1 MQPGDGGPLEIV
13 ATKAEISA
21 VTGSGGADPKSLAI
35 GPDGAIYLAEDKGD
49 SIVRSDPPSS
59 RTNIAWGWEPVP
71 PPASCAVISRG
82 IAVSS
87 RPTASWTVTTGS
99 PAPPVTVTSRL
110 AIVVAVPP
118 SASAEVADTDNV
130 KSFVAFSAG
139 VSVMP
144 IKSAGESVQVPSRLS
159 VPAESVAPNGTPAM
173 VMLVMLSEPSTSV
186 RATLMSSGIAV
197 SSPPTASVTVTAGA
211 SATAVTVTF
220 RLAICEAVPPSA
232 SVEVAGSTCE
242 MEVVVS
248 KADLLSLPGVSSVD
262 FDGGMVVSADGTLYA
277 VSDGDPDTI
286 RAIDTATGVPAVV
299 ASGDPFQDLDAFIT
313 LAPNGDLIV
322 ADDKTDT
329 VYRVDTG
336 DGSVSTFLSKE
347 QIETVAG
354 DGVDLEGGIA
364 FDVDG
369 NFYLADE
376 KTDGILKWPAD
387 DPDAGTIN
395 PDAGEVF
402 VTDASVSAVT
412 GEEADLE
419 AGIFFGTDGSASFE
433 SLEITISDVPD
444 GATLSAGTDNG
455 DGSWTLTPAQLTGL
469 PVTPPTDSDADFTL
483 TVTAAATEAE
493 DGEAVTVRTL
503 DVTVTGVADQP
514 TVTVADVT
522 GGEDSAIALDIGVA
536 FNDLDGS
543 ESITDITVSGVPSGA
558 ELSAGTDNLD
568 GTWTMTPA
576 QLTGLTVTPPD
587 DSDADFILTVSA
599 TSTEAEGDTATTVAS
614 LDVTVTGVADVPTVT
629 VADATGA
636 EDQAISLDIDVALN
650 DIDGSETITD
660 ITVSGVLSGAQ
671 LSAGTDN
678 LDGTWTLTPADLA
691 GLTITPPADSDAD
704 FTPPFP
710 PLRRK
715 PMAMPP
721 RRWPTLTSPS
731 PAWPMCPP
739 WTLLPPAAAKTRP
752 SRWISGWRW
761 VMWMARRPLP
771 TSPACRQVPSF
782 PLAPTI
788 WTAPG
793 H

>member
-1 MQPGDGGPLEIV
+1 
-13 ATKAEISA
+13 
-21 VTGSGGADPKSLAI
+21 
-35 GPDGAIYLAEDKGD
+35 
-49 SIVRSDPPSS
+49 
-59 RTNIAWGWEPVP
+59 
-71 PPASCAVISRG
+71 
-82 IAVSS
+82 
-87 RPTASWTVTTGS
+87 
-99 PAPPVTVTSRL
+99 
-110 AIVVAVPP
+110 
-118 SASAEVADTDNV
+118 
-130 KSFVAFSAG
+130 
-139 VSVMP
+139 
-144 IKSAGESVQVPSRLS
+144 
-159 VPAESVAPNGTPAM
+159 
-173 VMLVMLSEPSTSV
+173 
-186 RATLMSSGIAV
+186 
-197 SSPPTASVTVTAGA
+197 
-211 SATAVTVTF
+211 
-220 RLAICEAVPPSA
+220 
-232 SVEVAGSTCE
+232 

-354 DGVDLEGGIA
+354 DGVDLEGSIA

-402 VTDASVSAVT
+402 VTDASISTVT

-543 ESITDITVSGVPSGA
+543 ESITDITVSGVF
-558 ELSAGTDNLD
+558 L
-568 GTWTMTPA
+568 
-576 QLTGLTVTPPD
+576 
-587 DSDADFILTVSA
+587 
-599 TSTEAEGDTATTVAS
+599 
-614 LDVTVTGVADVPTVT
+614 
-629 VADATGA
+629 
-636 EDQAISLDIDVALN
+636 
-650 DIDGSETITD
+650 
-660 ITVSGVLSGAQ
+660 
-671 LSAGTDN
+671 
-678 LDGTWTLTPADLA
+678 
-691 GLTITPPADSDAD
+691 PPAWRG
-704 FTPPFP
+704 TP
-710 PLRRK
+710 
-715 PMAMPP
+715 
-721 RRWPTLTSPS
+721 
-731 PAWPMCPP
+731 
-739 WTLLPPAAAKTRP
+739 PPAAARA
-752 SRWISGWRW
+752 
-761 VMWMARRPLP
+761 VFM
-771 TSPACRQVPSF
+771 
-782 PLAPTI
+782 
-788 WTAPG
+788 
-793 H
+793 